1 MQRDRVA
8 RAHFQDVRR
17 AAIKVSPYHVVG
29 STGYLVA
36 TRHKWAPAEYRRA
49 DGHTRLIPAQ
59 WPCGADRREGI
70 AVAEVYFMDSSSRHQ
85 SREGPL
91 RQQIRIPGSCI
102 VLQRHSETEHPMRRS
117 RFTQSEILQLLGEA
131 SAGVPVAEICSAA
144 GITPRTFY
152 RWRRQFGGLDVP
164 AVRQMKDLVSE
175 NLRLR
180 GLVSNL
186 FERLRTPDDNPPEER
201 RTLKATA
208 PRNADARARD
218 QMRASRIAA
227 EKCGGALTG
236 PFGFVRG

>member
-1 MQRDRVA
+1 
-8 RAHFQDVRR
+8 
-17 AAIKVSPYHVVG
+17 
-29 STGYLVA
+29 
-36 TRHKWAPAEYRRA
+36 
-49 DGHTRLIPAQ
+49 
-59 WPCGADRREGI
+59 
-70 AVAEVYFMDSSSRHQ
+70 
-85 SREGPL
+85 
-91 RQQIRIPGSCI
+91 
-102 VLQRHSETEHPMRRS
+102 MRRS

-131 SAGVPVAEICSAA
+131 SGGVPVAEICGAA

-186 FERLRTPDDNPPEER
+186 FERLRTPADNPPEER

-208 PRNADARARD
+208 PRNADERARD

-236 PFGFVRG
+236 HFASVRVNR

>member
-1 MQRDRVA
+1 
-8 RAHFQDVRR
+8 
-17 AAIKVSPYHVVG
+17 
-29 STGYLVA
+29 
-36 TRHKWAPAEYRRA
+36 
-49 DGHTRLIPAQ
+49 
-59 WPCGADRREGI
+59 
-70 AVAEVYFMDSSSRHQ
+70 
-85 SREGPL
+85 
-91 RQQIRIPGSCI
+91 
-102 VLQRHSETEHPMRRS
+102 MRRS

-175 NLRLR
+175 NQRLR

-186 FERLRTPDDNPPEER
+186 FEQLRTPADSSQGER
-201 RTLKATA
+201 HTLKATA
-208 PRNADARARD
+208 SRTDGRARD

-236 PFGFVRG
+236 HFASVRVNR